1 MAAEFDADL
10 HAVDQLAQ
18 HAAEVVA
25 QPRCAAE
32 LDGMGDLVDRDP
44 GGELVAVETQVASGL
59 RQIRRQQQQTRG
71 LLGVQQRDV
80 VLAEYALREDPGDR
94 ANLGAQQELGDRA
107 HRRRQRSVA
116 VARCVV
122 SGSSSGRI
130 VAMLASIQR
139 GRSISSNVWQTLWGL
154 QAGVGADA
162 RGEPLRQR
170 LHSRST
176 RTWFEM
182 PIRLCRPRA
191 SRRRAVPR
199 SQSIPA
205 HRLER
210 THSYAWPVP
219 ASRETELFERAGA
232 RDVLAW
238 LRLLTDPSDSSAVVR
253 ALGRPPIELRQVD
266 IARVV
271 QVARK
276 AKLDIVAALG
286 PAIES
291 PQMPPEARER
301 IERFQALHEEAK
313 IAFEAL
319 RPRLACSPQE
329 LASELTAASEARLLG
344 GETIAQ
350 ARVQTLEATV
360 ELMHEEV
367 LGGALRIA
375 GRLGELRLDTDLDI
389 SHGVVRYLELVKLA
403 ALKERPVGQSL
414 AEALADINQRL
425 LAACT
430 PLQREIFQTSTL
442 DEALLANERTG
453 LESNTAGVGDEAAGA
468 RAPRREAG
476 EDRQLGGAGA
486 TVSPK
491 TAVAAPALGVFAR
504 SEEPSLQAF
513 LPTRGDGLV
522 LSASDIDTYRACPL
536 RYKLGRVLK
545 IPSAQTLHQR
555 FGIVVHQVLERYH
568 AAEHTTVEQMMDL
581 FEGCWRRGGFG
592 DSDKERALKG
602 TSELHVKARAALVL
616 YHRRLEAHEA
626 EPVWFERSFSFK
638 LGPHHLRGRVDRV
651 DKLED
656 GAYELIDYK
665 TSRPKTAEQL
675 ADDVQL
681 SLYAVGAR
689 ESWEVEAE
697 RLSYY
702 YVLDDVKIPV
712 PSAEMDP
719 DWIARVVAE
728 VGEAIMGQRFEP
740 TPSPSVCGLC
750 DYRIACPAWER

>member
-1 MAAEFDADL
+1 M
-10 HAVDQLAQ
+10 
-18 HAAEVVA
+18 
-25 QPRCAAE
+25 
-32 LDGMGDLVDRDP
+32 
-44 GGELVAVETQVASGL
+44 
-59 RQIRRQQQQTRG
+59 
-71 LLGVQQRDV
+71 
-80 VLAEYALREDPGDR
+80 
-94 ANLGAQQELGDRA
+94 
-107 HRRRQRSVA
+107 
-116 VARCVV
+116 
-122 SGSSSGRI
+122 
-130 VAMLASIQR
+130 
-139 GRSISSNVWQTLWGL
+139 
-154 QAGVGADA
+154 
-162 RGEPLRQR
+162 
-170 LHSRST
+170 
-176 RTWFEM
+176 
-182 PIRLCRPRA
+182 
-191 SRRRAVPR
+191 
-199 SQSIPA
+199 
-205 HRLER
+205 
-210 THSYAWPVP
+210 P
-219 ASRETELFERAGA
+219 ASRIELFERAAA

-301 IERFQALHEEAK
+301 IEHFQALHEEAR

-319 RPRLACSPQE
+319 RPRLNGSPQE
-329 LASELTAASEARLLG
+329 LAAELTAASEARLLG
-344 GETIAQ
+344 GEKISH
-350 ARVQTLEATV
+350 ARAQTLEATV
-360 ELMHEEV
+360 ELMREEV

-403 ALKERPVGQSL
+403 ALKDRPSGQSL
-414 AEALADINQRL
+414 GEALAGVDQRL
-425 LAACT
+425 LAACA
-430 PLQREIFQTSTL
+430 PLQRELFLTSTGG
-442 DEALLANERTG
+442 EALLGSE
-453 LESNTAGVGDEAAGA
+453 
-468 RAPRREAG
+468 REALEPSSTSTSSTG
-476 EDRQLGGAGA
+476 TNEPERSEGRSGGRGPSEDDQLERVDTQVA
-486 TVSPK
+486 PK
-491 TAVAAPALGVFAR
+491 AAVAPPALGAFAR
-504 SEEPSLQAF
+504 REEPSLQAF
-513 LPTRGDGLV
+513 LPRRGDGVV

-555 FGIVVHQVLERYH
+555 FGIAVHQVLERYH
-568 AAEHTTVEQMMDL
+568 AAEHTTVEQMMEL
-581 FEGCWRRGGFG
+581 FENCWRRGGFG
-592 DSDKERALKG
+592 DTDRER
-602 TSELHVKARAALVL
+602 ELHVKARAALVL
-616 YHRRLEAHEA
+616 YHRRLEVHEA

-651 DKLED
+651 DKLAD
-656 GAYELIDYK
+656 GAYEMIDYK
-665 TSRPKTAEQL
+665 TSRPKTAEEL

-702 YVLDDVKIPV
+702 YVLDDLKVPV

-728 VGEAIMGQRFEP
+728 VGEAIMAQRFEP

>member
-1 MAAEFDADL
+1 MAVSRTAFASSAESL
-10 HAVDQLAQ
+10 
-18 HAAEVVA
+18 
-25 QPRCAAE
+25 
-32 LDGMGDLVDRDP
+32 GD
-44 GGELVAVETQVASGL
+44 VET
-59 RQIRRQQQQTRG
+59 
-71 LLGVQQRDV
+71 
-80 VLAEYALREDPGDR
+80 
-94 ANLGAQQELGDRA
+94 
-107 HRRRQRSVA
+107 
-116 VARCVV
+116 
-122 SGSSSGRI
+122 
-130 VAMLASIQR
+130 
-139 GRSISSNVWQTLWGL
+139 
-154 QAGVGADA
+154 AG
-162 RGEPLRQR
+162 
-170 LHSRST
+170 T
-176 RTWFEM
+176 F
-182 PIRLCRPRA
+182 
-191 SRRRAVPR
+191 
-199 SQSIPA
+199 
-205 HRLER
+205 
-210 THSYAWPVP
+210 
-219 ASRETELFERAGA
+219 FERAGA

-276 AKLDIVAALG
+276 AKLDIVTALG
-286 PAIES
+286 PAIEA

-301 IERFQALHEEAK
+301 IERFHALHEEARV
-313 IAFEAL
+313 AFEAL
-319 RPRLACSPQE
+319 RPRLGCSPQE
-329 LASELTAASEARLLG
+329 LAAELTAASEARLLG
-344 GETIAQ
+344 GETLSEPRA
-350 ARVQTLEATV
+350 QTLEATV
-360 ELMHEEV
+360 ELMREEV

-403 ALKERPVGQSL
+403 ALKDRPAGQSL

-442 DEALLANERTG
+442 DEALLASERG
-453 LESNTAGVGDEAAGA
+453 QMEAGAAGQSGLDSGVA
-468 RAPRREAG
+468 ERSGAQAPDAAHMEFPVA
-476 EDRQLGGAGA
+476 
-486 TVSPK
+486 SPSAK
-491 TAVAAPALGVFAR
+491 AAVAAPALGAFAR
-504 SEEPSLQAF
+504 REEPSLQAF
-513 LPTRGDGLV
+513 LPRRGDGLV

-568 AAEHTTVEQMMDL
+568 AAEHTTLEQMMDL
-581 FEGCWRRGGFG
+581 FENCWRRGGFG
-592 DSDKERALKG
+592 DSERERNLKG
-602 TSELHVKARAALVL
+602 TSELHLKARAALVL

-626 EPVWFERSFSFK
+626 EPAWFERSFSFK

-651 DKLED
+651 DKLAS
-656 GAYELIDYK
+656 GSYELIDYK
-665 TSRPKTAEQL
+665 TSRPKSAEQL

-702 YVLDDVKIPV
+702 YVLDDLKIPV

-728 VGEAIMGQRFEP
+728 VGEAIMAQRFEP

>member
-1 MAAEFDADL
+1 
-10 HAVDQLAQ
+10 
-18 HAAEVVA
+18 
-25 QPRCAAE
+25 
-32 LDGMGDLVDRDP
+32 
-44 GGELVAVETQVASGL
+44 VAVSRTA
-59 RQIRRQQQQTRG
+59 
-71 LLGVQQRDV
+71 
-80 VLAEYALREDPGDR
+80 
-94 ANLGAQQELGDRA
+94 
-107 HRRRQRSVA
+107 
-116 VARCVV
+116 
-122 SGSSSGRI
+122 
-130 VAMLASIQR
+130 LASSAD
-139 GRSISSNVWQTLWGL
+139 GPVDVAA
-154 QAGVGADA
+154 AGG
-162 RGEPLRQR
+162 
-170 LHSRST
+170 
-176 RTWFEM
+176 F
-182 PIRLCRPRA
+182 
-191 SRRRAVPR
+191 
-199 SQSIPA
+199 
-205 HRLER
+205 
-210 THSYAWPVP
+210 
-219 ASRETELFERAGA
+219 FERAGA

-253 ALGRPPIELRQVD
+253 ALGRPPIGLRQVD

-276 AKLDIVAALG
+276 AKLDIVAALT

-319 RPRLACSPQE
+319 RPRLGCSPQE
-329 LASELTAASEARLLG
+329 LTAELTTASEARLLG
-344 GETIAQ
+344 GETISEPRA
-350 ARVQTLEATV
+350 QTLEATV
-360 ELMHEEV
+360 ELMREEV

-403 ALKERPVGQSL
+403 ALKERPAGQSL
-414 AEALADINQRL
+414 AEALADVNQRL

-442 DEALLANERTG
+442 DEALLAGERDQ
-453 LESNTAGVGDEAAGA
+453 LERDLPERGQADHAEAQSATI
-468 RAPRREAG
+468 APKA
-476 EDRQLGGAGA
+476 
-486 TVSPK
+486 
-491 TAVAAPALGVFAR
+491 AVAGPELGAFAR
-504 SEEPSLQAF
+504 REEPSLQAF
-513 LPTRGDGLV
+513 LPRRGDGLV
-522 LSASDIDTYRACPL
+522 LSASDIDTYRSCPL
-536 RYKLGRVLK
+536 RYKLGRVLR

-555 FGIVVHQVLERYH
+555 FGIAVHQVLERYH
-568 AAEHTTVEQMMDL
+568 ASEHTTVEQMMEL
-581 FEGCWRRGGFG
+581 FESCWRRGGFG
-592 DSDKERALKG
+592 DSDRERALRG
-602 TSELHVKARAALVL
+602 TSELHLKARAALVL

-651 DKLED
+651 DRLAD
-656 GAYELIDYK
+656 GGYELIDYK

-689 ESWEVEAE
+689 ESWELQAE

-702 YVLDDVKIPV
+702 YVLDDLKVPV

-728 VGEAIMGQRFEP
+728 VGEAILAQRFEP